1 MKLAVMKTVLSNLT
15 LTILSLG
22 VTHPVLAQVLPAADN
37 INTQVQTQPAQFN
50 ITGGTKSQDGANL
63 FHSFDRF
70 NLDRDQLA
78 RFIADPVTRN
88 IFARIRGGS
97 SAIDGQLQITG
108 ATANLFLF
116 NPQGILFG
124 PNVQL
129 NLPAMFSAS
138 TATGLG
144 FGNGN
149 WEIDSNDSPQALV
162 GLPQNLI
169 FAVSQPGTIANL
181 GNLTVKPEQAI
192 SLTAGTVINAGT
204 VKAPAGQVTI
214 AAVPGSTKVRL
225 SQTGSILSFALNPS
239 PNQPLTPET
248 VTQLLTKG
256 SGIQNAQ
263 TLEVTANGKIQL
275 RGAGISIVPQEN
287 LLAGQNLQAGI
298 IDTSSPNVGGQ
309 VQILGDQISLQQ
321 ATILAQGDR
330 AAGKV
335 LIGGDFQGQGTLPQ
349 ASVVKI
355 DATSQINVSAKQN
368 GNAGQV
374 VVWSDRD
381 TVFQGNILAKGGA
394 LFGDGG
400 LVEVSGKQRLAFTG
414 QVDVS
419 AVLGKTGKLLLDP
432 QDIIIGN
439 TAQSAL
445 PDNTTTA
452 EPFLLSQNIFSQVNG
467 EIELNA
473 DRRIWIQK
481 VEEAGLLLGTGGKIT
496 LRAGELVQSDTPL
509 LSAGRSLE
517 IQAPQ
522 INLKSINTTLSN
534 DQAGA
539 VTLEGREGG
548 LAEKVVVANIITPQ
562 QDVKINARSIK
573 TDVIITSSGKREAAA
588 GEVLLQAQ
596 DQLQATAILTNG
608 QAVRLNSPIDSPM
621 NSPNRP
627 EANSTVRVGPVISL
641 GGDVT
646 IAGGQVNT
654 GLIFTTP
661 NRTGDAGNI
670 QISAIGDIRTQQLEA
685 NGNQIGRSGKID
697 LRSDLGDLSI
707 DSIQAKGLQGGGQ
720 VFLAGDTVRISGLR
734 YEQLPGSST
743 FINTSITADESV
755 TIQQRGG
762 STNQPFIIGDSAYN
776 GTNGQIIVGNSTQ
789 SLNQG
794 SFAIQPETVQ
804 YQPLESKALTIVA
817 ENQMPFFPGLQD
829 VKLLQRNV
837 EKGSRTRFSL
847 AQLGVVEPQDP
858 NQDRT
863 QLYIRS
869 RGQSSPLAGQLLD
882 VYGRPITT
890 AVPVRL
896 SDRLTYIAPSSNI
909 TPNLFEI
916 IALDVPPTPEAL
928 DRYPRLVLRLAAP
941 PIPEQEPIAPEIN
954 KPKPAVADGTP
965 LSNVSAQEAARLDN
979 ELSQDYV
986 KAGIGEGE
994 NSTPPD
1000 GMAVVRDIEQ
1010 KTKTRSALIYFR
1022 TQADALEITLI
1033 TSRGRFR
1040 KRVPVLSDRLL
1051 ETASTFRREV
1061 TNPIKTHTTSY
1072 LTSAQKLY
1080 QWMIEP
1086 IYADLYSQGIS
1097 NLVFLPEG
1105 GLRSIP
1111 YAALHN
1117 GRQFL
1122 IEQYSVALMP
1132 SLGLTKTGYQTL
1144 QDTKL
1149 FAIGISAATQ
1159 DQKPLPMVQ
1168 AELTTVG
1175 KIWPDDQMYFNQD
1188 ATLATLQDARKKYP
1202 FQIVH
1207 LATHANFSAT
1217 NPKEAYIQLWNE
1229 QLKLEQIRQLGWNSP
1244 PVDLLLLSAC
1254 RTAIGNKETEL
1265 GFAGLAVQTGVKTA
1279 VASLWYV
1286 NDTATSA
1293 LVSQFYQI
1301 LRSANIKAE
1310 PLRQAQLGMLRGKI
1324 VPNGNKISGLFGGI
1338 EIPVAENSQVNDRTF
1353 RHPYYWAAFTVIG
1366 NPW

>member
-1 MKLAVMKTVLSNLT
+1 MK
-15 LTILSLG
+15 TILSHL
-22 VTHPVLAQVLPAADN
+22 TIAILPILATSPAIAQVLPAADA
-37 INTQVQTQPAQFN
+37 INTQVQSQPSQFD

-70 NLDRDQLA
+70 NLDREQLA
-78 RFIADPVTRN
+78 RFIADPITRN

-97 SAIDGQLQITG
+97 SVIDGQLQIRG

-116 NPQGILFG
+116 NPSGILFG
-124 PNVQL
+124 PNVKL

-149 WEIDSNDSPQALV
+149 WEIDSNVSPIALV
-162 GLPQNLI
+162 GSPQNLI
-169 FAVSQPGTIANL
+169 FAVSQPGAIANL
-181 GNLTVKPEQAI
+181 GELAVSPNQAI
-192 SLTAGTVINAGT
+192 SLTAGTIINAGT
-204 VKAPAGQVTI
+204 IKAPGGQVTI
-214 AAVPGSTKVRL
+214 AAVPGSTQVRL

-248 VTQLLTKG
+248 ITQLLTKG

-263 TLEVTANGKIQL
+263 TLAVNAEGKIQL
-275 RGAGISIVPQEN
+275 RGAGITPN
-287 LLAGQNLQAGI
+287 LPIGSNLQAGT
-298 IDTSSPNVGGQ
+298 IDTSSPTASGQ
-309 VQILGDQISLQQ
+309 VQILGDQIMLQQ
-321 ATILAQGDR
+321 AEI
-330 AAGKV
+330 
-335 LIGGDFQGQGTLPQ
+335 
-349 ASVVKI
+349 
-355 DATSQINVSAKQN
+355 
-368 GNAGQV
+368 
-374 VVWSDRD
+374 
-381 TVFQGNILAKGGA
+381 
-394 LFGDGG
+394 
-400 LVEVSGKQRLAFTG
+400 FT
-414 QVDVS
+414 
-419 AVLGKTGKLLLDP
+419 
-432 QDIIIGN
+432 
-439 TAQSAL
+439 
-445 PDNTTTA
+445 
-452 EPFLLSQNIFSQVNG
+452 QVNG

-481 VEEAGLLLGTGGKIT
+481 VNDIGLLLGTGGKIT
-496 LRAGELVQSDTPL
+496 LRAGESVQADTPL

-517 IQAPQ
+517 IQAPKIQ
-522 INLKSINTTLSN
+522 LKSINTTLSN
-534 DQAGA
+534 NLAGA
-539 VTLEGREGG
+539 VTLQGRGG
-548 LAEKVVVANIITPQ
+548 ELAESVVAANIITPQ
-562 QDVKINARSIK
+562 QDVTIKARSLDTSI
-573 TDVIITSSGKREAAA
+573 IITSSGKATAMGGKVELQASQEIQAA
-588 GEVLLQAQ
+588 G
-596 DQLQATAILTNG
+596 ILTNN
-608 QAVRLNSPIDSPM
+608 QAIRLDA
-621 NSPNRP
+621 PNR
-627 EANSTVRVGPVISL
+627 NSIIRVGPMITL

-646 IAGGQVNT
+646 IAGGQINA

-661 NRTGDAGNI
+661 NRTGNAGNI
-670 QISAIGDIRTQQLEA
+670 QIKAVTDIRTQQLEA
-685 NGNQIGRSGKID
+685 NGNQIGRSGAID
-697 LRSDLGDLSI
+697 IRSELGDLSI
-707 DSIQAKGLQGGGQ
+707 DSIQAFGAQGGGQ
-720 VFLAGDTVRISGLR
+720 VALSGDTVRISGLR

-743 FINTSITADESV
+743 FVNTSIKANESV

-762 STNQPFIIGDSAYN
+762 NTNQPFIIGDSTYN
-776 GTNGQIIVGNSTQ
+776 GTNGQIVVTNSAQ
-789 SLNQG
+789 SLDRG
-794 SFAIQPETVQ
+794 SFVIQPETVQ
-804 YQPLESKALTIVA
+804 YAPFNQSTLTIVA
-817 ENQMPFFPGLQD
+817 ENQMPFFPGLEAA
-829 VKLLQRNV
+829 KLLQRNV
-837 EKGSRTRFSL
+837 EKGSRSRFSL
-847 AQLGVVEPQDP
+847 AQLGVVAPQDP

-863 QLYIRS
+863 QLYIRL
-869 RGQSSPLAGQLLD
+869 RGKPNPLAGALLD
-882 VYGRPITT
+882 VYGRPITG

-896 SDRLTYIAPSSNI
+896 GDRLTYIAPNSNI

-941 PIPEQEPIAPEIN
+941 PIPEQEPIAPVIN
-954 KPKPAVADGTP
+954 KPKPTVSDGSP

-979 ELSQDYV
+979 ELGQDYV
-986 KAGIGEGE
+986 NAGLGTNA

-1000 GMAVVRDIEQ
+1000 GMALVREIEQ
-1010 KTKTRSALIYFR
+1010 KTKTRSALIYLR

-1040 KRVPVLSDRLL
+1040 KRVPVLPDRLL
-1051 ETASTFRREV
+1051 EMATTFRREV

-1097 NLVFLPEG
+1097 NLVFLPES

-1122 IEQYSVALMP
+1122 VEQYSVALMP
-1132 SLGLTKTGYQTL
+1132 SLGLTQTDYQTL

-1149 FAIGISAATQ
+1149 FAIGISEATQ
-1159 DQKPLPMVQ
+1159 NQQPLPMVQ
-1168 AELTTVG
+1168 AELATVG
-1175 KIWPDDQMYFNQD
+1175 KIWPDDQMYLNQE
-1188 ATLATLQDARKKYP
+1188 ATLSILQEARKKYP

-1207 LATHANFSAT
+1207 LATHANFST
-1217 NPKEAYIQLWNE
+1217 TSPKDAYIQLWND
-1229 QLKLEQIRQLGWNSP
+1229 QLKLEQIRQLGWNNP

-1279 VASLWYV
+1279 IASLWYV

-1324 VPNGNKISGLFGGI
+1324 VPNGNKISGLFNGI
-1338 EIPVAENSQVNDRTF
+1338 EIPVVESAQVNDRTF